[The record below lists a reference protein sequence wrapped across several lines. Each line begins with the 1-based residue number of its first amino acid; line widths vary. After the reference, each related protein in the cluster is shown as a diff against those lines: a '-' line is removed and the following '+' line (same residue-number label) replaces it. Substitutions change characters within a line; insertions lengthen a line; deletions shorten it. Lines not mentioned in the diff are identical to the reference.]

1 MVTGLI
7 SRWWAGQ
14 HGKQLGYAA
23 TASGAT
29 GLLFLMAITQL
40 LFLQSDPSWKD
51 YTGHAIGLAAISSVL
66 FLIILP
72 EFLTLRGHALLLEEL
87 KELESTSE
95 IRRRKAT
102 NLLMH
107 SVLATLLHGRHS
119 LKARDSDGEAEG
131 NRFVEPRTA

>member
-7 SRWWAGQ
+7 SKWWAGQ

-51 YTGHAIGLAAISSVL
+51 YTGHAIGLAAISSAL

-87 KELESTSE
+87 KELDSTSE
-95 IRRRKAT
+95 IRRRKA
-102 NLLMH
+102 
-107 SVLATLLHGRHS
+107 
-119 LKARDSDGEAEG
+119 EG
-131 NRFVEPRTA
+131 NESADALGAGHAASWTAFLESKGLRR